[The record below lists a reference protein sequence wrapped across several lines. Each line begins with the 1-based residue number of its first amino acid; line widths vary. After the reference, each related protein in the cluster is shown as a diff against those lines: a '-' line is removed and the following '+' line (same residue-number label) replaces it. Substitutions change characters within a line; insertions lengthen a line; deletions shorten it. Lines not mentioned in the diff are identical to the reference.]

1 MLTRIRRLPS
11 PALVISSIALIAA
24 IGGGSFAFANSDK
37 NQNKVTKSTVKKISK
52 QQIKK
57 AAPGLSVDHANSA
70 GSADT
75 ATSAT
80 NADNAAHAAAADT
93 ATSADTATTADSA
106 QPVAFAHINA
116 DGTLDTA
123 NSKGVGAVQSSAGLF
138 CISGVSFTPRGG
150 QATVDT
156 VGSTTQSAQ
165 FGAGRGVCPA
175 GTQAN
180 VAVVGATAA
189 PVYVVLYG

>member
-37 NQNKVTKSTVKKISK
+37 NLNKVTNSKVKKISK

-57 AAPGLSVDHANSA
+57 AAPGLAVDHANSA
-70 GSADT
+70 DSASS
-75 ATSAT
+75 ATNAT

-93 ATSADTATTADSA
+93 ATSADTATTAASA

-123 NSKGVGAVQSSAGLF
+123 NSKGVGAVQSSAGLL
-138 CISGVSFTPRGG
+138 CLSGISFTPRGG
-150 QATVDT
+150 QATIDT
-156 VGSTTQSAQ
+156 NGSTSQTAQ
-165 FGAGRGVCPA
+165 FGAGRFVCPA

-180 VAVVGATAA
+180 VAVVGTAA
-189 PVYVVLYG
+189 PVYVVIYG

>member
-1 MLTRIRRLPS
+1 VLTRIRRLPS

-37 NQNKVTKSTVKKISK
+37 QINKITKSTVKKISK
-52 QQIKK
+52 KQINK

-70 GSADT
+70 DSATAADS

-93 ATSADTATTADSA
+93 ATTATTAESA
-106 QPVAFAHINA
+106 QPVAFAHIAA
-116 DGTLDTA
+116 DGTLDAA
-123 NSKGVGAVQSSAGLF
+123 NSKGVGAVQSSAGLL
-138 CISGVSFTPRGG
+138 CLSGISFAPRGG